1 MGAGARR
8 SRGHRAGRAG
18 VLLASLLAVAGL
30 VIALAAHRDDA
41 RANPNSAIFVSVPPL
56 TRPASTDPTVPPL
69 AGPDADPLTPAG
81 RGGLNTAPITPGD
94 DAATSAPWPAP
105 PADPTAAVDAALAQA
120 TSNGVTMGVVVLD
133 RPTGAVLV
141 ARGADTPYPS
151 LSLLKVMIAAD
162 VLTNGWPTDPAEP
175 GTTEPGTT
183 DIAPAAPASAGPAR
197 PSAAEET
204 GAEPDDPQATEES
217 LPMLTDPAQIDTVLT
232 RMIATSDD
240 VIASDLYD
248 ATGGDEMVQ
257 RVATRYGMTGTTP
270 TPDGTYWGNVQL
282 TPADL
287 ATLLTGVL
295 ADPLTA
301 SVIGP
306 AMRATTAIA
315 ADGVDQRFGMRLVP
329 GAGSKQGW
337 GCCLSGIA
345 GIHSMGFTA
354 DRIVVV
360 LSGSVPDDEGLGEQD
375 GPALQADPGGM
386 AGQAAVD
393 DVVRA
398 ALGGPAG

>member
-8 SRGHRAGRAG
+8 SRGQRAGRG
-18 VLLASLLAVAGL
+18 GIVLAALLAVAG
-30 VIALAAHRDDA
+30 VIIALAAHREDVPI
-41 RANPNSAIFVSVPPL
+41 NPNSAIFVAVPPL
-56 TRPASTDPTVPPL
+56 TRPASTGAPV
-69 AGPDADPLTPAG
+69 APLTGPGAG
-81 RGGLNTAPITPGD
+81 RFGPAAGEGPTTALTPGD
-94 DAATSAPWPAP
+94 DPATGAGWPAP
-105 PADPTAAVDAALAQA
+105 PADPAPAIDKAVADAAA
-120 TSNGVTMGVVVLD
+120 NGVTLSVVVLD
-133 RPTGAVLV
+133 RRTGAELV
-141 ARGADTPYPS
+141 ARGADVPYPS

-162 VLTNGWPTDPAEP
+162 VLTTGWPTDPGGP
-175 GTTEPGTT
+175 GTA
-183 DIAPAAPASAGPAR
+183 DIAPAESVSAPPTR
-197 PSAAEET
+197 PSTSDGT
-204 GAEPDDPQATEES
+204 GAEPDDLQATEGS
-217 LPMLTDPAQIDTVLT
+217 LPVLTDPAQIDAVLT

-248 ATGGDEMVQ
+248 AAGADAMVQ
-257 RVATRYGMTGTTP
+257 RIATRYGMTGTTP

-282 TPADL
+282 TASDL
-287 ATLLTGVL
+287 AALLTGVL
-295 ADPLTA
+295 ADPRTA
-301 SVIGP
+301 GVIGP

-315 ADGVDQRFGMRLVP
+315 ADGVDQRFGLRLVP

-360 LSGSVPDDEGLGEQD
+360 LSGSEPDDGSLGDQD
-375 GPALQADPGGM
+375 GLALQADPGAQ
-386 AGQAAVD
+386 AGFTAVD

>member
-30 VIALAAHRDDA
+30 VIALAAHREDA

-69 AGPDADPLTPAG
+69 GGPGADPLTPAG

-94 DAATSAPWPAP
+94 DPATAAPWPAP

-120 TSNGVTMGVVVLD
+120 TDNGVSVGVVVLD

-162 VLTNGWPTDPAEP
+162 VLTNGWPADPGDPA
-175 GTTEPGTT
+175 TV
-183 DIAPAAPASAGPAR
+183 DITPAESASAGPAPR
-197 PSAAEET
+197 STPDET

-217 LPMLTDPAQIDTVLT
+217 LPMLTDPAQIDAVLT

-248 ATGGDEMVQ
+248 ATGGDDMVR

-282 TPADL
+282 TPTDL

-301 SVIGP
+301 GVIGP

-354 DRIVVV
+354 ERIVVV
-360 LSGSVPDDEGLGEQD
+360 LSGSVPDDDGLGEQD

>member
-1 MGAGARR
+1 MGADARR

-18 VLLASLLAVAGL
+18 IALVALLAVAGL
-30 VIALAAHRDDA
+30 VVALVAHREDA
-41 RANPNSAIFVSVPPL
+41 RANPNSAIFASVPPL
-56 TRPASTDPTVPPL
+56 SRPASTGATVAPL
-69 AGPDADPLTPAG
+69 ASPGADPFRPGDGASLNTDPLTPEEDPA
-81 RGGLNTAPITPGD
+81 TA
-94 DAATSAPWPAP
+94 APWPAP
-105 PADPTAAVDAALAQA
+105 PADPAPAVDATLAAAA
-120 TSNGVTMGVVVLD
+120 TNGITLGVVVLD

-141 ARGADTPYPS
+141 ARDADTPYPA

-162 VLTNGWPTDPAEP
+162 VLINGWP
-175 GTTEPGTT
+175 
-183 DIAPAAPASAGPAR
+183 AAPDGELPA
-197 PSAAEET
+197 
-204 GAEPDDPQATEES
+204 
-217 LPMLTDPAQIDTVLT
+217 LTDPASIDAVLT

-248 ATGGDEMVQ
+248 ATGGDDMVH

-270 TPDGTYWGNVQL
+270 TPDGTYWGNVQV

-287 ATLLTGVL
+287 AALLIGVL
-295 ADPLTA
+295 ADPGTA

-360 LSGSVPDDEGLGEQD
+360 LSGSEPDDDSLGEQD
-375 GPALQADPGGM
+375 GLALAADPGAQ
-386 AGQAAVD
+386 AGLAAAD

>member
-1 MGAGARR
+1 
-8 SRGHRAGRAG
+8 

-56 TRPASTDPTVPPL
+56 TRPTATDATVAPLVGPSADLLAPT
-69 AGPDADPLTPAG
+69 GGNRLTP
-81 RGGLNTAPITPGD
+81 APITPGD
-94 DAATSAPWPAP
+94 DPATSAPWPAP
-105 PADPTAAVDAALAQA
+105 PADPTVAVDAALAEA
-120 TSNGVTMGVVVLD
+120 AANGVSVGVVVLD
-133 RPTGAVLV
+133 RPTGARLL

-162 VLTNGWPTDPAEP
+162 VLTNGWPTDPGGP
-175 GTTEPGTT
+175 GTA
-183 DIAPAAPASAGPAR
+183 DIAPAESDAAGPAPASSR
-197 PSAAEET
+197 DEAA
-204 GAEPDDPQATEES
+204 GAESDDQEARAES
-217 LPMLTDPAQIDTVLT
+217 LPVLTDPARIDAVLT

-240 VIASDLYD
+240 VIASGLYD
-248 ATGGDEMVQ
+248 ATGGDDMVQ

-287 ATLLTGVL
+287 AALLTGVL

-301 SVIGP
+301 GVIGP
-306 AMRATTAIA
+306 AMLATTAIA

-360 LSGSVPDDEGLGEQD
+360 LSGSAPDDDGLGEQD
-375 GPALQADPGGM
+375 GAALQADPGGR
-386 AGQAAVD
+386 AGRAAVD

>member
-30 VIALAAHRDDA
+30 VIALAAHREDA

-69 AGPDADPLTPAG
+69 AGPGADPLTPAG
-81 RGGLNTAPITPGD
+81 RSGLNTAPITPGD
-94 DAATSAPWPAP
+94 DPATAAPWPAP
-105 PADPTAAVDAALAQA
+105 PADPTAAVDAALARA
-120 TSNGVTMGVVVLD
+120 TDNGVSVGVVVLD

-162 VLTNGWPTDPAEP
+162 VLTNGWPTDPGDPATADIIPAES
-175 GTTEPGTT
+175 
-183 DIAPAAPASAGPAR
+183 ASAGPAPR
-197 PSAAEET
+197 STPDQT
-204 GAEPDDPQATEES
+204 GAEPDDPQASEES
-217 LPMLTDPAQIDTVLT
+217 LPMLTDPAQIDAVLT

-248 ATGGDEMVQ
+248 ATGGDDMVR

-282 TPADL
+282 TPTDL

-301 SVIGP
+301 GVIGP

-354 DRIVVV
+354 ERIVVV
-360 LSGSVPDDEGLGEQD
+360 LSGSVPDDDGLGEQD